1 MYTNLLINF
10 LPTTMITKKLQTTI
24 RKTLVLVLIYSIVF
38 GTNLTLAQTQYAEP
52 SGAPPGNNAPAPIH
66 EGLTGQGKYWNNI
79 PEYSLG
85 SFLNIVEGLLSSW
98 VIADG
103 KGVAATQFC
112 LGTEE
117 EITASGFPNGNLGLN
132 CVSPLT
138 GWSGTGGG
146 DGEGGSGIPNTA
158 VSFDPAT
165 NTLSITD
172 TQGTLSTNIPLGS
185 GGGGGGSSLQPGQVN
200 GNALVW
206 NAEIQSWVS
215 ARGFKQVAF
224 SGTNLFSFVMGD
236 WPDALFSQIFGSVDP
251 IAGATFGRFA
261 LNGPFFYRPDSS
273 SDLNGDEGGTFG
285 KILAGHATENYRVD
299 WRTPGDLGLLTQA
312 DLGNI
317 NTLIQNLA
325 TLPSGNTTGQ
335 ILYWWNN
342 TWNLTEGV
350 YITGSVMG
358 ISDGLFSIAQGG
370 QFTFY
375 DNENC
380 PAGSDGSILNVEDI
394 SGLLV
399 NLFNVKCNGAIRIG
413 QFFADS
419 EDDTVVLTNV
429 PQLENADIIASSPR
443 NLCYTTVEVDGVEKG
458 LVVDCNARPTGQLI
472 VNGPTPSNPNNNNNI
487 GISDTTVELWP
498 IPFGVDSVTVRACAG
513 GGGGGGGSAGSP
525 GSMDKAGG
533 GGGGGGGA
541 GECTEEVI
549 PLTEPNL
556 THLRITVGRGGLAG
570 NGGDRDCY
578 PQGGPSQYN
587 NQFGCVDVVAPN
599 VGGPGGDGQNG
610 INTKIEK
617 MAGAQGNIL
626 ISTPINLAGGP
637 GGKGG
642 RNQCAVNGAG
652 MECGTFGGPGGK
664 GGHVTLVSGNTIADL
679 QTAQA
684 FQNSNG
690 EHGTEADIN
699 NAGTTTL
706 NAFFFIAEYYSS
718 FCNNTTSLGII
729 SSCGGDG
736 GDGQIALMGH
746 PSSSNPYTGIYSAL
760 ALTGQGGQGGYGCTL
775 PTCDNHFPE
784 SYQGDQYDSDPYHA
798 TWGSGGGGGGGANGW
813 MWVDYL
819 AGTGYDYR
827 SQGGVGRRGGPGFV
841 QITW

>member
-24 RKTLVLVLIYSIVF
+24 RKILILVLMYSIVF

-66 EGLTGQGKYWNNI
+66 EGSTGQGKYWNNI
-79 PEYSLG
+79 PQYSLG
-85 SFLNIVEGLLSSW
+85 SFLNIVEGLFSSW
-98 VIADG
+98 IVSDG
-103 KGVAATQFC
+103 AGVAATQFC
-112 LGTEE
+112 LGTAE
-117 EITASGFPNGNLGLN
+117 EIDGSGFAEDGSTSGLD
-132 CVSPLT
+132 CITEGS
-138 GWSGTGGG
+138 GWGSGG
-146 DGEGGSGIPNTA
+146 GEGGSGIPNTA
-158 VSFDPAT
+158 VSFDAAT

-185 GGGGGGSSLQPGQVN
+185 GGGGGGSSLQPGQIN

-206 NAEIQSWVS
+206 RADTNSWVS
-215 ARGFKQVAF
+215 SPKFRQVSFVGNGF
-224 SGTNLFSFVMGD
+224 SSFVMGN
-236 WPDALFSQIFGSVDP
+236 WPNAMFSTIFGASDLDP
-251 IAGATFGRFA
+251 ADAFGKFG
-261 LNGPFFYRPDSS
+261 LNGAFYYRPNTL
-273 SDLNGDEGGTFG
+273 SDTTDPELEGGTPG

-317 NTLIQNLA
+317 NTLINSLS

-429 PQLENADIIASSPR
+429 PQLEQEQITATGAR
-443 NLCYTTVEVDGVEKG
+443 NLCYTTLEVDGVEKG
-458 LVVDCNARPTGQLI
+458 LVIDCISRPTGSLL
-472 VNGPTPSNPNNNNNI
+472 VNGPIPTNPNSNSASI
-487 GISDTTVELWP
+487 PESTVELWE

-513 GGGGGGGSAGSP
+513 GGGAGGGAAGSP
-525 GSMDKAGG
+525 GAQDNPGG

-541 GECTEEVI
+541 GQCVDQVI

-556 THLRITVGRGGLAG
+556 THLRITAGRGGAG
-570 NGGDRDCY
+570 GTNGLRTC
-578 PQGGPSQYN
+578 PSGNLY
-587 NQFGCVDVVAPN
+587 GCVSVV
-599 VGGPGGDGQNG
+599 GSGGDGGDGVSG
-610 INTKIEK
+610 ISTKIEK
-617 MAGAQGNIL
+617 MAGTNV
-626 ISTPINLAGGP
+626 ISTPINLTAGL

-642 RNQCAVNGAG
+642 KNQCNQSGPG
-652 MECGTFGGPGGK
+652 YECGSFGGPGGK
-664 GGHVTLVSGNTIADL
+664 GGHIPLLSTNLDL
-679 QTAQA
+679 ATAQG

-690 EHGTEADIN
+690 QHGREKDVN
-699 NAGTTTL
+699 NAGTMTL
-706 NAFFFIAEYYSS
+706 NNFFFDEEYYAS
-718 FCNNTTSLGII
+718 FCDNTTSINII
-729 SSCGGDG
+729 ASCGGDG
-736 GDGQIALMGH
+736 GDGQIASMGH
-746 PSSSNPYTGIYSAL
+746 PSSSNPYTGLWSAL
-760 ALTGQGGQGGYGCTL
+760 SLTSQGGEGGHGCILT
-775 PTCDNHFPE
+775 PSGPCDNHFDE
-784 SYQGDQYDSDPYHA
+784 DWQGQEITSNAYHA
-798 TWGSGGGGGGGANGW
+798 TWGSGGGGGPGANGW
-813 MWVDYL
+813 MWVDYNN
-819 AGTGYDYR
+819 GSGYEYR
-827 SQGGVGRRGGPGFV
+827 SYGGPGRRGGPGFAYL
-841 QITW
+841 TW